1 MVAGAGH
8 RPRPGTVCTDGQ
20 GGFGEPKNPGR
31 DVAVGPAWRHRCLL
45 RRFDSGVGHDKKST
59 PWVTERK
66 RTAPIAARFGYQCNV
81 RNPDNMA
88 ALSGGPDDAPGE
100 LGEKGFGATFPHR
113 LRDTENSADAI
124 FATPLG
130 NELVSEAAKAA
141 VVAEQLGA
149 AQVPGYL
156 VVGFSAHDYAAHG
169 WGHESL
175 EAWDILLRL
184 DTTLAEFK
192 KYLGAKVG
200 EGQGSLFVTSDHSA
214 APLLER
220 RIAAGLAGQRDASQ
234 RIAAAAQAAAS
245 VGLGWAKART
255 WRTRG
260 IQRSLFRARC
270 WLNQRKN
277 ERLRYRRCALLVH
290 SCLASRLRHSPPRL
304 RAFVKPVWMHR
315 WRFVWRSIRCG
326 RAKLYF
332 CRQKGMVLH
341 ENDEAV
347 ATHPG
352 SPVVQ
357 LPGAS
362 DCRRTTAGNCG
373 CGGTTAVTCGCGD
386 TAANTTKMSW
396 FGDFAATRY
405 RRKAVKITLMLTKN
419 CSQY

>member
-1 MVAGAGH
+1 MA
-8 RPRPGTVCTDGQ
+8 PLKC
-20 GGFGEPKNPGR
+20 
-31 DVAVGPAWRHRCLL
+31 
-45 RRFDSGVGHDKKST
+45 
-59 PWVTERK
+59 
-66 RTAPIAARFGYQCNV
+66 RTT
-81 RNPDNMA
+81 
-88 ALSGGPDDAPGE
+88 SW
-100 LGEKGFGATFPHR
+100 
-113 LRDTENSADAI
+113 
-124 FATPLG
+124 
-130 NELVSEAAKAA
+130 LV
-141 VVAEQLGA
+141 
-149 AQVPGYL
+149 
-156 VVGFSAHDYAAHG
+156 FSAHDYAAHG

-200 EGQGSLFVTSDHSA
+200 EGQGSLVVTSDHSA

-234 RIAAAAQAAAS
+234 RIVDAAQAAAS
-245 VGLGWAKART
+245 VGLGWAKARG

-304 RAFVKPVWMHR
+304 RAFVKPVWMQR

-326 RAKLYF
+326 WAKLYF
-332 CRQKGMVLH
+332 CRQKDMVLH

-352 SPVVQ
+352 SRWSYDCLVPVIVVARQRAPVV
-357 LPGAS
+357 AVA
-362 DCRRTTAGNCG
+362 RRRSPVV
-373 CGGTTAVTCGCGD
+373 AVTRRQ
-386 TAANTTKMSW
+386 
-396 FGDFAATRY
+396 TR
-405 RRKAVKITLMLTKN
+405 RRCRGLAILPPLVIVAKL
-419 CSQY
+419 